1 MPRPCDLCKVI
12 ATIFSG
18 GAGDLEI
25 HGPFPLGKFSCLKW
39 SVCRCSNSAIRDPE
53 TNSKFAPETLKLV
66 PMSFSFGKAA
76 RCELLVS
83 GRGYLITVRVC
94 WMLISFLCYFLIFFG
109 TSRCCWSNVSMGK
122 RCKKGHKQMC
132 FTVFFTSSPRKID
145 PTSEAASS
153 LTVDSKALS
162 HRLHDPNGA
171 IRLLLLEPQF
181 SHPKCHEENSR
192 GGTRDF
198 WKDFEGAKS
207 PKKHEYSTNWKLMWT
222 WRVRIKWYPVL
233 KTCNAVCALLVEQSR
248 GCNEGSPSNER
259 HLSETLT
266 LRQTSNTSGEDSKS
280 VKKQPSQCSC
290 CHCQQKVCVNYVMFV
305 QEDQGKLAIRYEGFH
320 LHYGP

>member
-12 ATIFSG
+12 ATIFG

-39 SVCRCSNSAIRDPE
+39 SVCRFSNSAIRDPE

-94 WMLISFLCYFLIFFG
+94 WMLISFLLFFEFFWYVQVLLIKCFYA
-109 TSRCCWSNVSMGK
+109 
-122 RCKKGHKQMC
+122 KKMQKGSQ
-132 FTVFFTSSPRKID
+132 TDVFYRVSPRKID
-145 PTSEAASS
+145 PTSERGEAASS